1 MDIHLHSSTAPGML
15 KSDII
20 NKDEVVSSILPSKIF
35 GDRVQSNIQ
44 PPEAPVDRLKEL
56 REHDTMRKLNSL
68 IKQMTG
74 FSCVAEYNHYRRT
87 GG

>member
-15 KSDII
+15 KSDIN
-20 NKDEVVSSILPSKIF
+20 NKDEVVSSILPSKVF
-35 GDRVQSNIQ
+35 GDEIQSNNQ
-44 PPEAPVDRLKEL
+44 LPDQPVDRLKEL
-56 REHDTMRKLNSL
+56 REHDTMRKLNSI

-74 FSCVAEYNHYRRT
+74 FSCIAEYNHHRRT